1 MFGKNRDYE
10 LIKTSTAKVQQ
21 VYSKNRDYYKS
32 HSVEILK
39 E

>member
-1 MFGKNRDYE
+1 MFGKSSA
-10 LIKTSTAKVQQ
+10 KTVHDKYQINT
-21 VYSKNRDYYKS
+21 SKNRDYYKS